1 MFLASCS
8 MISLGFAAM
17 AKQFD
22 KMNQDF
28 ENNQPIKEKSG
39 FLDQVIDGVQ
49 KFNKVQKYGK
59 QFANAPKFNEAMIWH
74 LSLSKFLLPVVY
86 RRDL

>member
-22 KMNQDF
+22 KMDL
-28 ENNQPIKEKSG
+28 ENKQPIKEKSG

-74 LSLSKFLLPVVY
+74 LSLSKFLFN
-86 RRDL
+86 